1 MNASPEILE
10 LLQDIINGKYSRASM
25 ARWLAENSLRFYES
39 PNELD
44 SMIVA
49 DLDAVLGEIQQGTHD
64 EEFLVNTAEQ
74 LVAGLGLI
82 LPNTEFLIGIADSPI
97 IRMSTS
103 STNSGGES
111 MAVAVVEEVQS
122 PA

>member
-122 PA
+122 LA